1 MIFSYKMINLYLRGK
16 MKNRQQPFTTP
27 AKIYSLQASEKIRCY
42 LLKMKEVP
50 TSLNSSLVT
59 PYKENK

>member
-1 MIFSYKMINLYLRGK
+1 

-27 AKIYSLQASEKIRCY
+27 AKIYSLQALEKIRCY